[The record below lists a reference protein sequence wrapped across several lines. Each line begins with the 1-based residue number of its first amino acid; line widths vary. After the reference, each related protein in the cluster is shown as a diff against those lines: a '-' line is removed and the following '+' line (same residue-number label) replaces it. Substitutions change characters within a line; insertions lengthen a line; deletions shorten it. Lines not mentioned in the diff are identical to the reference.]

1 MTKINLLDW
10 RAERRAR
17 RQKEFLALLA
27 VVAAACALLVLVV
40 DFVVSEQISH
50 QRRRNT
56 FLQQQIAELDK
67 QIKEIQELERTR
79 ENLLERMRVIE
90 QLQQSR
96 SATVH
101 FFDEIVNT
109 LPDGVYLTSIKQQ
122 GQNVTL
128 DGIAESNGR
137 ISSYMKNLD
146 ASPWFKDPKLVVI
159 KTDDK
164 SRLRNSV
171 FTLQVTNLTKAT
183 DNTPTPSAGAPAMTT
198 ASTAKP
204 AGPAP
209 TASTPPPAPAAAK
222 PPPATAPAAST
233 PPAASAHPQPS
244 QPGAAKP

>member
-17 RQKEFLALLA
+17 RQKQFLALLG
-27 VVAAACALLVLVV
+27 VVAAACALLVVIV
-40 DFVVSEQISH
+40 DFVINEQVSH

-56 FLQQQIAELDK
+56 FLQQQIAEMDK
-67 QIKEIQELERTR
+67 QIKEIQELERTKA
-79 ENLLERMRVIE
+79 NLLERMRVIE

-101 FFDEIVNT
+101 FFDEIINT

-128 DGIAESNGR
+128 DGVAESNGR

-171 FTLQVTNLTKAT
+171 FTLQVTNLTKSA
-183 DNTPTPSAGAPAMTT
+183 DNTPTPAASGPA
-198 ASTAKP
+198 AKP
-204 AGPAP
+204 APAPAQPAP
-209 TASTPPPAPAAAK
+209 TQQGGAK
-222 PPPATAPAAST
+222 
-233 PPAASAHPQPS
+233 
-244 QPGAAKP
+244 K